1 MLTTMMQA
9 GMNIARLNFSH
20 GTHEYHEGTINN
32 VREAAKKFGRPIA
45 IALDTKGPE
54 IRTGI
59 LKAVSSLVKSPYKN
73 FLLIFPEFV
82 WLDIDGL
89 VHERRNSSALAMEL
103 RLSCTKPLI
112 YDPSGS
118 IYFSSPIAFFT
129 RYIILPYSINYL

>member
-59 LKAVSSLVKSPYKN
+59 LKAVSSLGSWWKVLIEIFYWF
-73 FLLIFPEFV
+73 FLSFYP
-82 WLDIDGL
+82 
-89 VHERRNSSALAMEL
+89 SALRAGGV
-103 RLSCTKPLI
+103 LSSR
-112 YDPSGS
+112 SGRAGGRVGGRAAAKLAE
-118 IYFSSPIAFFT
+118 PIS
-129 RYIILPYSINYL
+129 L